1 MTEPSSIESEHAT
14 LEVLS
19 ASHLFFLAHT
29 CPTGSGGDGPR
40 GAYRARAAL
49 QKKT

>member
-19 ASHLFFLAHT
+19 ASHLFFLAYT
-29 CPTGSGGDGPR
+29 CPTGSGVTGPAVRIAR
-40 GAYRARAAL
+40 GAAP
-49 QKKT
+49 QKKM